1 MKIKEIT
8 KSCQNDVK
16 MIRVY
21 SPNKSPEI
29 KIYESGTTR
38 FIHEISD
45 DKQLLSI
52 SCSGRPVTEKE
63 WIAGIKEIMRLE
75 IEDIEIDIRPSG
87 VVFISEKD
95 ESIPKTANNYH

>member
-1 MKIKEIT
+1 MKIEDVT

-29 KIYESGTTR
+29 KIYESGPTR

-52 SCSGRPVTEKE
+52 SCSARPVIEKE
-63 WIAGIKEIMRLE
+63 WIAGIKEIMHLV
-75 IEDIEIDIRPSG
+75 IEDIVIDIGTSG
-87 VVFISEKD
+87 VVYIRVSG
-95 ESIPKTANNYH
+95 ESLTQI